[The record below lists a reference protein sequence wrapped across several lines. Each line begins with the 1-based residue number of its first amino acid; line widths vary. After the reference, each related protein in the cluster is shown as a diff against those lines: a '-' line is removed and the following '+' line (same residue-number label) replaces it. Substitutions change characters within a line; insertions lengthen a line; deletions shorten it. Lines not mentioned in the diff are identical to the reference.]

1 MLTADSTPSRLRERG
16 LYAKQ
21 HRMALTVFVGIAKFK
36 RVLIHQRTS
45 MGRAAAMQRGFAS
58 PPPHAW

>member
-1 MLTADSTPSRLRERG
+1 
-16 LYAKQ
+16 
-21 HRMALTVFVGIAKFK
+21 MALTVFVGIAKFK